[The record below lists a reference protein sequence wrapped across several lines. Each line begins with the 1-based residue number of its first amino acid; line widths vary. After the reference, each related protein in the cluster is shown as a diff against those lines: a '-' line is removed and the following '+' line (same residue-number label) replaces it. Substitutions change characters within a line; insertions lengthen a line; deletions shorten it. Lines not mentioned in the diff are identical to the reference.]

1 MVRVLIAEDTGILRE
16 TLSALL
22 QLQDD
27 LDVVAEVS
35 SGDRIVPAALEHHP
49 DVAVVDIDLPRV
61 DGITATAELSH
72 RVPGCAVLILTG
84 LARPSNLRAALDA
97 GARGFLLKD
106 TPAADLIAAIRR
118 VAAGEPVIDP
128 TSAAAALQQRPT
140 PLTPRET
147 AVLQRYAA
155 GAEPREIAAELF
167 LSYGTARNYM
177 ASAVTKLG
185 GRNRMDAVRI
195 ATEAGWL

>member
-1 MVRVLIAEDTGILRE
+1 MIAEDTGILRE

-22 QLQDD
+22 RLQDD

-35 SGDRIVPAALEHHP
+35 SGDRIVPAALEHRP
-49 DVAVVDIDLPRV
+49 DVAVVDIDLPRM
-61 DGITATAELSH
+61 DGITATAELGH
-72 RVPGCAVLILTG
+72 RVPACAVLILTG
-84 LARPSNLRAALDA
+84 LARPGNLRAALDA
-97 GARGFLLKD
+97 GAKGFLLKD

-128 TSAAAALQQRPT
+128 ASAAAALRQRPT
-140 PLTPRET
+140 PLTARET

-167 LSYGTARNYM
+167 LSYGTVRNYLASAMVKLAARNR
-177 ASAVTKLG
+177 V
-185 GRNRMDAVRI
+185 DAIRI
-195 ATEAGWL
+195 ATAAGWL